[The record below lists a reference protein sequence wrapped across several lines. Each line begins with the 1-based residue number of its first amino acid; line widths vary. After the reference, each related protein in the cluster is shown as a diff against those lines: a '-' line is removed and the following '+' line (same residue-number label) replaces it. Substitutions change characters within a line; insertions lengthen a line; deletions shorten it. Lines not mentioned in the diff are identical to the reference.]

1 MKKAEKIL
9 EETPLLK
16 TYLRTHYRIAAL
28 DAIRATQIDAIDS
41 LVEKIMEESKYP
53 SGAFKKEISQLAK
66 QLKKEIA
73 K

>member
-1 MKKAEKIL
+1 MKQAERIL
-9 EETPLLK
+9 DEIPLLR

-53 SGAFKKEISQLAK
+53 SAAFKREITQLAK
-66 QLKKEIA
+66 QLKKEI

>member
-28 DAIRATQIDAIDS
+28 DAIRASQINAIDS
-41 LVEKIMEESKYP
+41 LVDKIILESKYP
-53 SGAFKKEISQLAK
+53 SAAFKREIKQLAK
-66 QLKKEIA
+66 QLKKEI
-73 K
+73 